1 MRLVLRQKDGES
13 KEYQFAQGP
22 IEIGR
27 GADNHVFLP
36 DRTVSKKHAVIVC
49 DGDGRWEVQDLG
61 SANKTYLN
69 GEVVAKAPIKTGDAI
84 RITDFTLE
92 VSLDERPPDSS
103 AQFEDTLNLEAGL
116 ATPLHETV
124 VRKPDAGHAPAMRL
138 AAKRLSDFSY
148 ACDAICKATNL
159 EELLV
164 ALLNVTVQQFS
175 AFHTWC
181 ALREQPSGPMTY
193 HTGKRRDGK
202 PVELGDLMLADK
214 INQAD
219 SMIFQTEKQLKEF
232 GDKIP
237 ADKKH
242 PIENAL
248 AKLKEAHKNQDLA
261 AIDAAMTELNNV
273 FQAASQEMYNAAGAQ
288 GGGQQAYQ
296 EPQQGSGNG
305 QPKQDGEVTDVDFE
319 EVK

>member
-69 GEVVAKAPIKTGDAI
+69 GEVVAKAPIKTCDAI

-193 HTGKRRDGK
+193 HAGKRRDGK

-214 INQAD
+214 INQAVERAQSLVLPRVAAD
-219 SMIFQTEKQLKEF
+219 LESKER
-232 GDKIP
+232 IRS
-237 ADKKH
+237 
-242 PIENAL
+242 AL
-248 AKLKEAHKNQDLA
+248 IA
-261 AIDAAMTELNNV
+261 AICGPGGCYGVIYVDNAMIHDHYTLGDLDYLMLIAMHTAAVLKRFV
-273 FQAASQEMYNAAGAQ
+273 
-288 GGGQQAYQ
+288 
-296 EPQQGSGNG
+296 
-305 QPKQDGEVTDVDFE
+305 V
-319 EVK
+319 

>member
-1 MRLVLRQKDGES
+1 MRLVLKQKDGES

-27 GADNHVFLP
+27 AADSHVFLP

-49 DGDGRWEVQDLG
+49 DGDGQWELQDLG

-69 GEVVAKAPIKTGDAI
+69 GEVVAKAPIKSGDAI

-92 VSLDERPPDSS
+92 VNLDERSQADQS

-116 ATPLHETV
+116 STPLHETV

-138 AAKRLSDFSY
+138 AAKRLSDFSH

-159 EELLV
+159 EEMLV
-164 ALLNVTVQQFS
+164 ALLNVSVQQFS

-193 HTGKRRDGK
+193 HAGKRRDGK

-214 INQAD
+214 INQAVERAQSLVMPRVAAD
-219 SMIFQTEKQLKEF
+219 LESKER
-232 GDKIP
+232 IRS
-237 ADKKH
+237 
-242 PIENAL
+242 AL
-248 AKLKEAHKNQDLA
+248 IA
-261 AIDAAMTELNNV
+261 AICGPAGCYGVIYVDNAMIHDHYTLGDLDYLMLIAMHTAAVLKRFV
-273 FQAASQEMYNAAGAQ
+273 A
-288 GGGQQAYQ
+288 
-296 EPQQGSGNG
+296 
-305 QPKQDGEVTDVDFE
+305 
-319 EVK
+319 

>member
-193 HTGKRRDGK
+193 HAGKRRDGK

-214 INQAD
+214 INQAVERAQSLVLPRVAAD
-219 SMIFQTEKQLKEF
+219 LESKER
-232 GDKIP
+232 IRS
-237 ADKKH
+237 
-242 PIENAL
+242 AL
-248 AKLKEAHKNQDLA
+248 IA
-261 AIDAAMTELNNV
+261 AICGPGGCYGVIYVDNAMIHDHYTLGDLDYLMLIAMHTAAVLKRFV
-273 FQAASQEMYNAAGAQ
+273 
-288 GGGQQAYQ
+288 
-296 EPQQGSGNG
+296 
-305 QPKQDGEVTDVDFE
+305 V
-319 EVK
+319 

>member
-193 HTGKRRDGK
+193 HAGKRRDGK
-202 PVELGDLMLADK
+202 PVEIGDLMLADK
-214 INQAD
+214 INQAVERAQSLVLPRVAAD
-219 SMIFQTEKQLKEF
+219 LESKER
-232 GDKIP
+232 IRS
-237 ADKKH
+237 
-242 PIENAL
+242 AL
-248 AKLKEAHKNQDLA
+248 IA
-261 AIDAAMTELNNV
+261 AICGPGGCYGVIYVDNAMIHDHYTLGDLDYLMLIAMHTAAVLKRFV
-273 FQAASQEMYNAAGAQ
+273 
-288 GGGQQAYQ
+288 
-296 EPQQGSGNG
+296 
-305 QPKQDGEVTDVDFE
+305 V
-319 EVK
+319 